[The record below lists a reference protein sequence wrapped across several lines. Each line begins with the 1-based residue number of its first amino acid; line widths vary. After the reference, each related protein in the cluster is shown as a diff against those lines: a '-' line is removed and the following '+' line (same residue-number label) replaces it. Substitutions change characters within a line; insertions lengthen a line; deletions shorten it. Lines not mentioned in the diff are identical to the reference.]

1 MSPEMLLSSFEDIQD
16 CIGLVKK
23 RFENIKSA
31 EEFLE
36 DEEGLTKLDAISLR
50 LQVIGESV
58 KNVEKI
64 DKEFL
69 KNYSAINWRE
79 IMKLRD
85 LISHHYYELDYEIV
99 FDICK
104 NEIPKL
110 EVIVSKI
117 INDLK
122 IKGMK

>member
-58 KNVEKI
+58 KNVEKR
-64 DKEFL
+64 DKEFF

-110 EVIVSKI
+110 EVIVGKI

-122 IKGMK
+122 IQGIK

>member
-58 KNVEKI
+58 IK
-64 DKEFL
+64 L
-69 KNYSAINWRE
+69 KR
-79 IMKLRD
+79 
-85 LISHHYYELDYEIV
+85 
-99 FDICK
+99 
-104 NEIPKL
+104 
-110 EVIVSKI
+110 
-117 INDLK
+117 
-122 IKGMK
+122 

>member
-1 MSPEMLLSSFEDIQD
+1 
-16 CIGLVKK
+16 
-23 RFENIKSA
+23 
-31 EEFLE
+31 
-36 DEEGLTKLDAISLR
+36 
-50 LQVIGESV
+50 
-58 KNVEKI
+58 
-64 DKEFL
+64 
-69 KNYSAINWRE
+69 
-79 IMKLRD
+79 MKLRD